1 MSPLA
6 WTAAAFGALLLA
18 AALRTHY
25 FRWAAPRLGPA
36 TEAEPTTV
44 LLPAR
49 DEEGNVAECL
59 ATLLSQTAAPRV
71 RVIDDG
77 STDRTAEIV
86 REIQAREPRLELV
99 EAGDLPPGWRGKV
112 HALAVGSQDIETPW
126 ILSTD
131 ADTRHHPELLARV
144 HATVRERQLDSLSIA
159 GFQEARG
166 LGENLLIPAV
176 FALLDALLGDWR
188 RVASGESAV
197 ANGQFILVRRA
208 ALEGIGG
215 FEAIRNESIDD
226 VALATRLREKGYR
239 NAFIRAPEMLRVRMY
254 RGLGEAFH
262 GWRRNLGG
270 LSLGRPGRLVALL
283 SLLLLPPI
291 LLLLAVA
298 RGDWTA
304 AAVAWGSGAAAS
316 MLFRSSSSHAARM
329 GLLYPVDAALLAA
342 CLGLG
347 WSDYRRGRLVSWK
360 GREMPLG

>member
-1 MSPLA
+1 MSLLA
-6 WTAAAFGALLLA
+6 GAAAFFGALLLA

-25 FRWAAPRLGPA
+25 YRWAAPRLGPA
-36 TEAEPTTV
+36 TEGEPTTV
-44 LLPAR
+44 LLPVR
-49 DEEGNVAECL
+49 NEESNVAECL
-59 ATLLSQTAAPRV
+59 ATLLAQTASPRV
-71 RVIDDG
+71 RVIDDS

-99 EAGDLPPGWRGKV
+99 EAGELPPGWRGKV
-112 HALAVGSQDIETPW
+112 HALEVGSQGVETPW

-144 HATVRERQLDSLSIA
+144 HATVRERQLDALSIA

-166 LGENLLIPAV
+166 LGENLLTPAV

-188 RVASGESAV
+188 RVASGESTL

-208 ALEGIGG
+208 ALEAIGG
-215 FEAIRNESIDD
+215 FEAIRNKPLDD
-226 VALATRLREKGYR
+226 VALAIQLREKGIR
-239 NAFIRAPEMLRVRMY
+239 NGFLRAPEMLRVRMY
-254 RGLGEAFH
+254 RGLGEAFR

-270 LSLGRPGRLVALL
+270 LSRGRPGQLAVLL
-283 SLLLLPPI
+283 GLLLVPPI
-291 LLLLAVA
+291 LLLLAIA

-304 AAVAWGSGAAAS
+304 AAVAWVSGTAAS
-316 MLFRSSSSHAARM
+316 VLFRSSSSHTVWT
-329 GLLYPVDAALLAA
+329 GLLYPVDSVLLAA

-347 WSDYRRGRLVSWK
+347 WSDYRRGRLASWK